1 MNWTLSQLKIFV
13 HKRSILRKQKDNTEN
28 EIIANHIPDKGTV
41 SIIYRELTTQQQ
53 KGKPSSFKMDKWLI
67 IELTDISQ
75 KTIQIANKHMKGC

>member
-53 KGKPSSFKMDKWLI
+53 
-67 IELTDISQ
+67 Q
-75 KTIQIANKHMKGC
+75 KRQMTN

>member
-28 EIIANHIPDKGTV
+28 EITANHIPDKGTV

-53 KGKPSSFKMDKWLI
+53 
-67 IELTDISQ
+67 Q
-75 KTIQIANKHMKGC
+75 KRQMTN